1 MEYINHYTL
10 WTNHMR
16 RTYTDEV
23 SEESRKMI
31 REYIK
36 FDGRKPSEPGM
47 CRSYEVPFMDGTDLK
62 LGIRSGFY
70 DATITKNIQG
80 EKVPLFM
87 TCGCRDKSELSN
99 AMNLIKMIYESI
111 TGTKLA
117 GFAPLLP
124 FIVDIPIP
132 SLDFMKIAEW
142 TGDFS
147 RCMGWIFLDDDAAR
161 SADTDKKRKKK
172 ISNLGKRY
180 YKKLPE
186 ELEEFYDYLPDCG
199 HSIMAIPECILEKAI
214 KNGNLD
220 LFVCPFP
227 VKYVLEKG
235 YRIYENHVVCDAKYR
250 EDMGLMVDGDYDEF

>member
-1 MEYINHYTL
+1 
-10 WTNHMR
+10 MR
-16 RTYTDEV
+16 RTYRDEV

-117 GFAPLLP
+117 GF
-124 FIVDIPIP
+124 
-132 SLDFMKIAEW
+132 
-142 TGDFS
+142 
-147 RCMGWIFLDDDAAR
+147 FLMTMLQDQQILI
-161 SADTDKKRKKK
+161 KNVKR
-172 ISNLGKRY
+172 R
-180 YKKLPE
+180 
-186 ELEEFYDYLPDCG
+186 FRT
-199 HSIMAIPECILEKAI
+199 LEKDI
-214 KNGNLD
+214 IRNCQKNWRNFMITCLIAVI
-220 LFVCPFP
+220 LLWQSQSVF
-227 VKYVLEKG
+227 
-235 YRIYENHVVCDAKYR
+235 
-250 EDMGLMVDGDYDEF
+250 

>member
-16 RTYTDEV
+16 RTYRDEV

-99 AMNLIKMIYESI
+99 AMNLIKMINIHTANLRPTKSLGVRETESM
-111 TGTKLA
+111 A
-117 GFAPLLP
+117 
-124 FIVDIPIP
+124 V
-132 SLDFMKIAEW
+132 
-142 TGDFS
+142 GD
-147 RCMGWIFLDDDAAR
+147 
-161 SADTDKKRKKK
+161 
-172 ISNLGKRY
+172 
-180 YKKLPE
+180 
-186 ELEEFYDYLPDCG
+186 
-199 HSIMAIPECILEKAI
+199 
-214 KNGNLD
+214 
-220 LFVCPFP
+220 
-227 VKYVLEKG
+227 
-235 YRIYENHVVCDAKYR
+235 
-250 EDMGLMVDGDYDEF
+250 

>member
-1 MEYINHYTL
+1 
-10 WTNHMR
+10 MR
-16 RTYTDEV
+16 RTYRDEV

-124 FIVDIPIP
+124 FADVWAG
-132 SLDFMKIAEW
+132 F
-142 TGDFS
+142 
-147 RCMGWIFLDDDAAR
+147 FLMTMLQDQQILI
-161 SADTDKKRKKK
+161 KNEKRK
-172 ISNLGKRY
+172 SRT
-180 YKKLPE
+180 
-186 ELEEFYDYLPDCG
+186 
-199 HSIMAIPECILEKAI
+199 LEKDI
-214 KNGNLD
+214 IRNCQKNWRNFMITCLIAVI
-220 LFVCPFP
+220 LLWQSQSVF
-227 VKYVLEKG
+227 
-235 YRIYENHVVCDAKYR
+235 
-250 EDMGLMVDGDYDEF
+250 